1 MLCLKFLCW
10 EAGILENHVDPRKTC
25 SFSKLYIFFKKNFT
39 FKLDYKVM
47 HEVGK
52 WVAVKFNKQ
61 WNPGGVVD
69 TYNNKI
75 DIKCMRIIG

>member
-1 MLCLKFLCW
+1 
-10 EAGILENHVDPRKTC
+10 
-25 SFSKLYIFFKKNFT
+25 
-39 FKLDYKVM
+39 M